1 MQQIDVGEIPI
12 PRPRTIFLEP
22 ISKRTRKKRPNVE
35 HRPSNLSQETRAA
48 NGGSDAASRDSAA
61 DDSNRENGV
70 ERSGNDGRSE
80 FSGESARSTSTGISR
95 SEFSVLSQMASV
107 SKQQVVDN
115 KTITATI
122 ELLKGGQLPGDPVT
136 IRVTVQH
143 IKRLKSMTGIIV
155 TLYRQGKIDSAPS
168 ATLFIGNGDRAVD
181 EAYPRSRAG
190 IGGLSISSAGSKSV
204 FRKDLDQNTA
214 PLIIDPVTLHASVTV
229 TLKLPD
235 ECFPTIK
242 GVPGGMISFKYQ
254 AEVIVDLGGRLSSQI
269 THGAQSAASSRFGP
283 YGVSSTDQPML
294 AYGSRVTTSIMDTT
308 PLRRQKG
315 VISVSM
321 ELIVGTTDS
330 SRTRKQAQAQR
341 KRTIRIA
348 DEEDTDYF
356 SAGNNMQIGSNSQPA
371 SPIPPTPNSR
381 PPYAPP
387 TQPMPSPG
395 RSMTFPQQNN
405 HVRDAAPAY
414 IPRPQV
420 ANETNVSEKE
430 RIRQAETRLLPS
442 QPSAP
447 AGPSGSGSGS
457 GSAPAPSAPA
467 PAADDDIYGDDTAP
481 SAPPEAGPSA
491 PPESEAEAGPSAPP
505 LEHVTSSTH
514 PTEDK
519 QELERRRL
527 IEEASAPPE
536 MPDDVDHEPSVPT
549 MAEASGSPEEP
560 TAPVLNEEDEFERFG
575 VGTAGPSAPAAE
587 QLPAYQR

>member
-1 MQQIDVGEIPI
+1 MFVQQIDVGEIPT

-22 ISKRTRKKRPNVE
+22 ISKRSRKKRPNIE
-35 HRPSNLSQETRAA
+35 RRTSNLNQEVRPA

-70 ERSGNDGRSE
+70 ERSANDGRSE
-80 FSGESARSTSTGISR
+80 FSGESARSTSTGLSR
-95 SEFSVLSQMASV
+95 SEFSVLSQMASA

-168 ATLFIGNGDRAVD
+168 ATLFIGNGDKAMD

-190 IGGLSISSAGSKSV
+190 IGGLSISSAGSKSM

-214 PLIIDPVTLHASVTV
+214 PLIIDPVSLHASVTV

-269 THGAQSAASSRFGP
+269 THGAQSAAASRFGP
-283 YGVSSTDQPML
+283 YGVSSPDQPML

-330 SRTRKQAQAQR
+330 SRNRKQPQAQR

-348 DEEDTDYF
+348 DEEEPDYF
-356 SAGNNMQIGSNSQPA
+356 GPGNNVQIGSNSQPA
-371 SPIPPTPNSR
+371 SPVPPTPNSR

-387 TQPMPSPG
+387 TQPLPSPG
-395 RSMTFPQQNN
+395 RSMTFPQQHN

-420 ANETNVSEKE
+420 PNEANISEKE

-442 QPSAP
+442 RPTAPGGPSA
-447 AGPSGSGSGS
+447 SGSGSTS
-457 GSAPAPSAPA
+457 APSAPA
-467 PAADDDIYGDDTAP
+467 VDDDIYGDDAGP

-505 LEHVTSSTH
+505 LEDVTSATH

-519 QELERRRL
+519 RELERRRL

-536 MPDDVDHEPSVPT
+536 VPDDMDHGPSVPT
-549 MAEASGSPEEP
+549 LAEASGSAQEP
-560 TAPVLNEEDEFERFG
+560 SAPVLNEEDEFERFG